1 VRLATRGISGS
12 LHQFTQKV
20 TNKQG
25 EIIEYPKVKGT
36 RNPHNIKHWRW
47 QISWKEK
54 IDGRW
59 RTRCRKIP
67 SDKVATVKQQIL
79 IGEEISQIL
88 ESL

>member
-1 VRLATRGISGS
+1 MRLAARGVSGS

-20 TNKQG
+20 TNKHG
-25 EIIEYPKVKGT
+25 EIVEYPKVKGT
-36 RNPHNIKHWRW
+36 RNPNNVKHWKF

-54 IDGRW
+54 VDGKW

-67 SDKVATVKQQIL
+67 SHKVATVKQQIL
-79 IGEEISQIL
+79 TGEDITRIL

>member
-1 VRLATRGISGS
+1 MRLTARGVSGS

-25 EIIEYPKVKGT
+25 ETVEYPKVKGT
-36 RNPHNIKHWRW
+36 RNPNNVKHWKF

-54 IDGRW
+54 VDGRW
-59 RTRCRKIP
+59 RTRCRKI
-67 SDKVATVKQQIL
+67 SSHKVTTVKQQIL
-79 IGEEISQIL
+79 AGEDITRIL